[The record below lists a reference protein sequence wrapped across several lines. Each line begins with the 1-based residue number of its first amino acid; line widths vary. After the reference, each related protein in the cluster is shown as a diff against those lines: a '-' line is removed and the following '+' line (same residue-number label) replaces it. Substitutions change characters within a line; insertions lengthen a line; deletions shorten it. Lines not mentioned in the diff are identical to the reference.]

1 MSKFSIVNLDGKV
14 QWCSLLDAVYWIDIA
29 IIMGQNVFENIRG
42 TMGYTAIYSRSHDG
56 PIGRGILCSRIMK
69 CCEHSPLELGQPRKI
84 KDVPVFPNLR

>member
-42 TMGYTAIYSRSHDG
+42 TMGYTAIFKESRWSDRKG
-56 PIGRGILCSRIMK
+56 YPLLT
-69 CCEHSPLELGQPRKI
+69 HSE
-84 KDVPVFPNLR
+84 VLRTLSP